1 MLDRPQ
7 KITFAE
13 MRESGVRGLL
23 IYCADYRCST
33 SLATFDLSNATYRPF
48 ADGLGFVGETMMKH
62 AFLALATLLAASG
75 DNSAFAQ
82 SYYCPG
88 GQRPVPPAVAAR
100 MALPLCGFDAAKRW
114 TGNMCQLSTR
124 GICIRTRSSRTQW
137 REAAITR
144 FDDHP
149 NLSITWPTASAV
161 STTSIPSSRE

>member
-1 MLDRPQ
+1 MSAADYPQ

-13 MRESGVRGLL
+13 MRESGVGGML

-62 AFLALATLLAASG
+62 ALLALATLLAASG

-82 SYYCPG
+82 YYCPG
-88 GQRPVPPAVAAR
+88 GQRPVPPAIAER

-124 GICIRTRSSRTQW
+124 GICIRTHLSQHTLCH
-137 REAAITR
+137 EAAITT
-144 FDDHP
+144 FGDYP
-149 NLSITWPTASAV
+149 NASMTGSNGRQCRPLAG
-161 STTSIPSSRE
+161 